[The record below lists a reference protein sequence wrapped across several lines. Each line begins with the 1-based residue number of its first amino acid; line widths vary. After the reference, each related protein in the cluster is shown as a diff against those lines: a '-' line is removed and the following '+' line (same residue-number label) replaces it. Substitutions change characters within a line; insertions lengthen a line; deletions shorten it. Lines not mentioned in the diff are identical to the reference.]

1 MIKHPNRIS
10 QVIDFS
16 GVGNNK
22 IHPTDIDAVFEF
34 NNKYLILIE
43 VKHIN
48 NPVVP
53 CGQAAVYERITDA
66 WQATNGDAFFLTVVH
81 GTKTDE
87 FVNLKNTFIYETY
100 HKGKYTR
107 TNETYRKNTLINFLL
122 RFASHYKISKLYE
135 SIFQSL

>member
-1 MIKHPNRIS
+1 MIKHPKRIS

-16 GVGNNK
+16 GVGDNK

-48 NPVVP
+48 NPIVP

-66 WQATNGDAFFLTVVH
+66 WQKTNGDAFFITVVH
-81 GTKTDE
+81 STDTNT
-87 FVNLKNTFIYETY
+87 FVNLKNTFVYETY
-100 HKGKYTR
+100 HKGKYTKN
-107 TNETYRKNTLINFLL
+107 NELDRDNSLIKFLL
-122 RFASHYKISKLYE
+122 RFAKHYKITKLYE
-135 SIFQSL
+135 SIFKSL